1 MKCVCVCVC
10 VCVYVCLFDFAA
22 VLILS
27 SMLES
32 QQIISEVEKSQETTK
47 QACYLEIWRQIG
59 EEETAESHC
68 LQAAR
73 IRAQRWMMWAEDHC
87 CSLLQTRSGPSS
99 ISKKEID

>member
-1 MKCVCVCVC
+1 MCVCVCVC
-10 VCVYVCLFDFAA
+10 LFDFAE

-27 SMLES
+27 CMLES
-32 QQIISEVEKSQETTK
+32 QQIISEVEKSQEITK

-73 IRAQRWMMWAEDHC
+73 IRAKRWLMWAEDHC
-87 CSLLQTRSGPSS
+87 CSLLHAELQRVH
-99 ISKKEID
+99 EV